1 MDALSDVLSLL
12 QPATYAFR
20 GLDAGGSWSIV
31 FAAVEGI
38 KSFAL
43 YSGTC
48 WIDLDS
54 VAAPVRLEA
63 GDFVMLP
70 TGRAFRLYSTAEAT
84 PLNAEGFFSNFPA
97 GEVAV
102 LNGGGGCAGVGGY
115 FDFDGLHA
123 DRLLA
128 ILPPIIHIRAEAS
141 KAALRSS
148 IERLMREMREPQPG
162 SSLIA
167 GHLAQAMLVEA
178 LRLHLAER
186 SGDRTGWLFA
196 LADPQMYAAIAAMHA
211 DPGRR
216 WTLQDLAFVAGMSR
230 SSFAARF
237 KTTVGE
243 PAMDYLTRWRMMVAA
258 ERLAK
263 VGQSISKVAPDVGY
277 KSESAFGAAFK
288 RVIGHSPRQF
298 ARAAA

>member
-1 MDALSDVLSLL
+1 MDPLSDVLSLL
-12 QPATYAFR
+12 KPASYAFR
-20 GLDAGGSWSIV
+20 GLDAGGNWSIA
-31 FAAVEGI
+31 FGSVEGI
-38 KSFAL
+38 KCYAL
-43 YSGTC
+43 YSGAC
-48 WIDLDS
+48 WIHLES
-54 VAAPVRLEA
+54 VGAPVRLEA

-70 TGRAFRLYSTAEAT
+70 TGHAFQLYSTAKAA
-84 PLNAEGFFSNFPA
+84 PLDAETFFSSFPA
-97 GEVAV
+97 GEIAV
-102 LNGGGGCAGVGGY
+102 LNGGGDCAGVGGY

-128 ILPPIIHIRAEAS
+128 MLPPIIHIRAEAS
-141 KAALRSS
+141 KSALRLS

-196 LADPQMYAAIAAMHA
+196 LADPQMYAAISAMHGE
-211 DPGRR
+211 PGRR
-216 WTLQDLAFVAGMSR
+216 WTLQELAGVAGMSR
-230 SSFAARF
+230 SSFAVRF
-237 KTTVGE
+237 KTAVGE
-243 PAMDYLTRWRMMVAA
+243 PPMDYLTRWRMMVAA

-263 VGQSISKVAPDVGY
+263 GGQSISRVAPEVGY
-277 KSESAFGAAFK
+277 ESESAFGAAFK
-288 RVIGHSPRQF
+288 RVIGRSPRQF